1 MKHFR
6 LFILA
11 GVLCLSGCSTTPAA
25 DPVATINALAVPV
38 MHSDVQPAG
47 QNSQSITRC
56 FQDNS
61 VLIGSLS
68 RSLKDNYLQDV
79 ERKDIFDKDSDAY
92 HVYSALTRLEQMSAM
107 NEVYRKENNIA
118 GLEEINKVLKAV
130 PLAT

>member
-25 DPVATINALAVPV
+25 DPVATINALALPV

-56 FQDNS
+56 FQDNP
-61 VLIGSLS
+61 GA
-68 RSLKDNYLQDV
+68 DWQ
-79 ERKDIFDKDSDAY
+79 
-92 HVYSALTRLEQMSAM
+92 
-107 NEVYRKENNIA
+107 
-118 GLEEINKVLKAV
+118 
-130 PLAT
+130 P